1 MSGAKL
7 WIDVEDL
14 FIYAAHHTRPTGIQR
29 LEFELCRALAESPSA
44 AHKVRFIRHD
54 PHAKSF
60 ITVSWSAVER
70 LWKALTDERHGP
82 AENEAGERIE
92 FANPAKH
99 GLTRR
104 LVYRLPLEIRVPFLQ
119 SLRHQ
124 IDAVRLLGT
133 ALGAGTRV
141 TRNRLRRSPAW
152 VAAGAEQVAE
162 QFDQHAR
169 PGDTLVALG
178 SPWSDPDYGALGER
192 LRRERSLR
200 FAVLIYDIVVL
211 RRPEWCNPK
220 LIPVFDRWLRGILPA
235 CDVVLTISNA
245 TAGDVMRFAAE
256 QGLRMAASPITIPIG
271 SGFSSRTGHASS
283 VNAVSR
289 PMPASPYA
297 LIVSTI
303 EARKNHILL
312 FHVWRRMLDEM
323 PADEV
328 PILVFAGRPG
338 WLVEDLLQ
346 QMENANML
354 GGKIVLFSS
363 PTDREL
369 EQLYRG
375 CLFTLFPSFYE
386 GWGLP
391 VTESLA
397 YGRPCLI
404 SNTTSLPEAGGA
416 LARYF
421 DPHDTTEAFEVIR
434 ATIKDRAGLRDWQ
447 QRIQREFQPILWS
460 VSAAAILQILD
471 HKSNSD

>member
-1 MSGAKL
+1 MNEAKL

-29 LEFELCRALAESPSA
+29 LEFELCRALADSPSA
-44 AHKVRFIRHD
+44 AHRVRFVRHTS
-54 PHAKSF
+54 PVEAF
-60 ITVSWSAVER
+60 TTVSWSAIER
-70 LWKALTDERHGP
+70 LWIALTDERHGP
-82 AENEAGERIE
+82 AEDETGEQVK
-92 FANPAKH
+92 FANLAEH
-99 GLTRR
+99 SATRR
-104 LVYRLPLEIRVPFLQ
+104 LVYRLPLEIRVPLLK
-119 SLRHQ
+119 SLRCQ
-124 IDAVRLLGT
+124 LDSLRLFGT
-133 ALGAGTRV
+133 ALHACTRV
-141 TRNRLRRSPAW
+141 TLRKLRRSPALADDTEHM
-152 VAAGAEQVAE
+152 VE

-178 SPWSDPDYGALGER
+178 SPWSDPDYGALGQR
-192 LRRERSLR
+192 LRRERNLR

-211 RRPEWCNPK
+211 RRPEWCNPE
-220 LIPVFDRWLRGILPA
+220 LIPVFDRWLRGVLPT
-235 CDVVLTISNA
+235 CDIILTISNA
-245 TAGDVMRFAAE
+245 TARDVERFAAE
-256 QGLRMAASPITIPIG
+256 QGLQMAKPPVTIPIG
-271 SGFSSRTGHASS
+271 SGFSSQLGQAS
-283 VNAVSR
+283 VDAVPR
-289 PMPASPYA
+289 PTPQSPYA

-303 EARKNHILL
+303 EVRKNHVLL

-323 PADEV
+323 PADAV

-346 QMENANML
+346 QMRNADML

-404 SNTTSLPEAGGA
+404 SNTTSLPEAGGT

-421 DPHDTTEAFEVIR
+421 DPHDTTQAFEVIQ
-434 ATIKDRAGLRDWQ
+434 ATVKDLAGLREWQ
-447 QRIQREFQPILWS
+447 QRIEREFQSIPWS
-460 VSAAAILQILD
+460 ASATAILQTLD
-471 HKSNSD
+471 HRTDHG

>member
-29 LEFELCRALAESPSA
+29 LEFELCRALANSPSA
-44 AHKVRFIRHD
+44 AHRVKFVRHN
-54 PHAKSF
+54 PGAASF
-60 ITVSWSAVER
+60 TTVSWSAVER
-70 LWKALTDERHGP
+70 LWKTLTDERHGP
-82 AENEAGERIE
+82 PTNEADKRAESLNRVEYGV
-92 FANPAKH
+92 
-99 GLTRR
+99 TRR
-104 LVYRLPLEIRVPFLQ
+104 LVYQLPLDIRVPLLK
-119 SLRHQ
+119 SLRCQ
-124 IDAVRLLGT
+124 SDAVRLLGT
-133 ALGAGTRV
+133 ALGAGTRI
-141 TRNRLRRSPAW
+141 TLNSLRRVP
-152 VAAGAEQVAE
+152 VLAADAGPMVE
-162 QFDQHAR
+162 QFDQHAQ

-178 SPWSDPDYGALGER
+178 SPWSDPNYGALGER
-192 LRRERSLR
+192 LRRERHLR

-211 RRPEWCNPK
+211 RRPEWCDPE
-220 LIPVFDRWLRGILPA
+220 LIPVFDRWLRGVLPA
-235 CDVVLTISNA
+235 CDVILTISNA

-256 QGLRMAASPITIPIG
+256 QGLPMGAPPVTIPIG
-271 SGFSSRTGHASS
+271 SGFSSQIGQASGID
-283 VNAVSR
+283 AMLR
-289 PMPASPYA
+289 PRPESPYA

-323 PADEV
+323 PANEV

-346 QMENANML
+346 QMQNARML
-354 GGKIVLFSS
+354 GGKIVLFPS

-404 SNTTSLPEAGGA
+404 SNTTSLPEAGGT

-421 DPHDTTEAFEVIR
+421 DPHDTTEAFEVIQ
-434 ATIKDRAGLRDWQ
+434 ATIKDLAGLQEWR
-447 QRIQREFQPILWS
+447 QRIEREFQPVSWS
-460 VSAAAILQILD
+460 ASAEAILQILE
-471 HKSNSD
+471 HSTNPS